1 MMVIGVRQR
10 LRVSKKTWMLI
21 KLTSLILISKE
32 LLLTNIK
39 LESPFLK

>member
-1 MMVIGVRQR
+1 MMVIGVRQS
-10 LRVSKKTWMLI
+10 VSKKTWMLI

-39 LESPFLK
+39 PESPFLK